1 MARLFD
7 DFPCEK
13 RMISPFHLA
22 SRKNKIKHAQDL
34 KLALGRLG
42 VRLVKFLHSR
52 RINMNKR
59 RIDSSSTL

>member
-1 MARLFD
+1 MSRLFD

-22 SRKNKIKHAQDL
+22 SRKNKIKYAQDL

-52 RINMNKR
+52 RTNMNEKL
-59 RIDSSSTL
+59 IDSSLTL